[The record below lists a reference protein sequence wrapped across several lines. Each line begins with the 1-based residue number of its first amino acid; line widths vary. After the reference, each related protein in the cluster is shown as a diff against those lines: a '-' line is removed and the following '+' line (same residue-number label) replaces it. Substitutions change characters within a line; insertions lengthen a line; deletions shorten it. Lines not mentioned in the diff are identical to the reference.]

1 MMKTVR
7 RWAASIVASFDSV
20 ISQVENHDALVQ
32 SAIREVQEAAARAKV
47 QLGRVRHDGQLMR
60 RRIIELREQEE
71 LWQSRAKESAEESKA
86 LECLKRRKRIL
97 TQMTALEE
105 REREH
110 ATVERQ
116 LIADLGCVEERLR
129 NLKEQRNLMRTRQS
143 RAEALSAAS
152 GADSVALGEIDEI
165 FERWETKVSEYEI
178 RGSCDV
184 RTSDALEEEFL
195 TSEEESDLRAELA
208 SLRARPGTATGGE
221 A

>member
-1 MMKTVR
+1 MKTVR

-20 ISQVENHDALVQ
+20 ITQVENHDALVQ

-47 QLGRVRHDGQLMR
+47 QLGRVRHDGQQLRKRML
-60 RRIIELREQEE
+60 ELREQEE
-71 LWQSRAKESAEESKA
+71 LWQARAKESADESKA

-97 TQMTALEE
+97 VQLASLEE

-110 ATVERQ
+110 AAIERQ
-116 LIADLGCVEERLR
+116 LVSDLSSVDERLR
-129 NLKEQRNLMRTRQS
+129 SLKEQRNLMRTRQS

-152 GADSVALGEIDEI
+152 GADSATIGEIDEI

-184 RTSDALEEEFL
+184 RSSDALEEEFL
-195 TSEEESDLRAELA
+195 TSEEESELRAELA
-208 SLRARPGTATGGE
+208 SLRREPGTSV
-221 A
+221 